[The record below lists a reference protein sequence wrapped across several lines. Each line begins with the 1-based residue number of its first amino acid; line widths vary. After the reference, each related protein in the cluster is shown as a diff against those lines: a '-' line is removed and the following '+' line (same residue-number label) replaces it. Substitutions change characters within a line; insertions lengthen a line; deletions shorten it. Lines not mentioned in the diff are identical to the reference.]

1 MNTWEDLLGRIGQ
14 SPLPL
19 LALFAT
25 THTRQTTQ
33 CRGMRSKFS
42 PLHLTTWSC
51 ACVNRS
57 SPFVT
62 NPLSSTTKNPRIYC
76 VSRLV
81 SSDLCYCIFMV
92 YFSLDYCLHFLMFKF
107 SIICLLCIR
116 EPSVSFTCMVCLFLF
131 RLPDDGVR

>member
-92 YFSLDYCLHFLMFKF
+92 YFSLDYCLHFVSCLNSVLFVYFVFVNLVFPLPVWYVYFSSDCLMM
-107 SIICLLCIR
+107 
-116 EPSVSFTCMVCLFLF
+116 E
-131 RLPDDGVR
+131 